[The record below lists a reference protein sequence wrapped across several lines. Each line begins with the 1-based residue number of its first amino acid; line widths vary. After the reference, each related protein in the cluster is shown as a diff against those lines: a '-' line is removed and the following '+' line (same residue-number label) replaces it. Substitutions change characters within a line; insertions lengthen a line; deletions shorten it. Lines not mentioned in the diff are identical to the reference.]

1 VEGLSDIAAGLRR
14 RRVGFVLRR
23 YPDHRLLPLVDQVH
37 PAIVV
42 GDENPLRQTER
53 WREQVGDDL
62 RVPLWTV
69 DADVVV
75 PVKLQHKEHYA
86 ARTIRPRLL
95 ERLDAFLTIS
105 KNPVATIQWRAPR
118 GLTSLEPS
126 LRLLDR
132 LPIDRSVSAIT
143 TMRGGTS
150 EARRH
155 LRAFV
160 RTHLDRYARDRNH
173 PELPGT
179 SQLSPYLHF
188 GHIGP
193 REVGVAVRDSGGE
206 PGAVHAFLEQLIVRR
221 ELAVN
226 FVTFNDKYDALA
238 GCERWAR
245 QTLAA
250 HRRDRRPY
258 LYTEA
263 RLEAGDTHDPLWNAA
278 QRQMVTAGWMHG
290 YVRMYWAK
298 KILDWTSSADEAFD
312 IAVRL
317 NDRYLLDGRDP
328 TATPTSPGRS
338 EANTTGRGH
347 RDRSSAPCGRC
358 PTPALCASSTR
369 ALHHT
374 DERDLIL
381 LCRHAG
387 SGYADCFI
395 TLDTA
400 TLRIVVASFLLCLSA
415 VAHAQTPAAQGP
427 GQVAVVISVE
437 GLRVPDVQV
446 ELRDLNAN
454 VVIARTRA
462 DAIGQVTFPDV
473 AAGRYLVRATR
484 EGFADAES
492 APFDVH
498 SGTTEQVL
506 MEMRLSFVREN
517 VEVILAGQLAD

>member
-1 VEGLSDIAAGLRR
+1 VVYWMQRAQRAVDNPALDIAVRLGNELRLPVVTFFGLNPFIERANGRHYRFLVEGLSDIAAGLRR

-328 TATPTSPGRS
+328 
-338 EANTTGRGH
+338 N
-347 RDRSSAPCGRC
+347 
-358 PTPALCASSTR
+358 
-369 ALHHT
+369 
-374 DERDLIL
+374 
-381 LCRHAG
+381 
-387 SGYADCFI
+387 GYA
-395 TLDTA
+395 
-400 TLRIVVASFLLCLSA
+400 
-415 VAHAQTPAAQGP
+415 
-427 GQVAVVISVE
+427 
-437 GLRVPDVQV
+437 
-446 ELRDLNAN
+446 N
-454 VVIARTRA
+454 IAW
-462 DAIGQVTFPDV
+462 AIGGKHDRPWPPRPVFGT
-473 AAGRYLVRATR
+473 VRSMSYASTVR
-484 EGFADAES
+484 KFDAERYI
-492 APFDVH
+492 
-498 SGTTEQVL
+498 TQMNE
-506 MEMRLSFVREN
+506 
-517 VEVILAGQLAD
+517 I

>member
-1 VEGLSDIAAGLRR
+1 MGVSLREDPRVTVRTKGEPDPDGRCVVYWMQRAQRAVDNPALDIAVRLGNELRLPVVTFFGLNPFIERANGRHYRFLVEGLSDIAAGLGR

-23 YPDHRLLPLVDQVH
+23 YPDHRLLPLVDQVR

-53 WREQVGDDL
+53 WRDKVGDDL

-95 ERLDAFLTIS
+95 EHLDAFLTTS

-155 LRAFV
+155 LRTFV
-160 RTHLDRYARDRNH
+160 RTHLDTYDRDRNH

-193 REVGVAVRDSGGE
+193 REVGVAVRDSGGK

-245 QTLAA
+245 RTLAA

-258 LYTEA
+258 AYTEA
-263 RLEAGDTHDPLWNAA
+263 RLDAGDTHDPLWNAA

-298 KILDWTSSADEAFD
+298 KILEWTSSADEAFD

-328 TATPTSPGRS
+328 
-338 EANTTGRGH
+338 N
-347 RDRSSAPCGRC
+347 
-358 PTPALCASSTR
+358 
-369 ALHHT
+369 
-374 DERDLIL
+374 
-381 LCRHAG
+381 
-387 SGYADCFI
+387 GYA
-395 TLDTA
+395 
-400 TLRIVVASFLLCLSA
+400 
-415 VAHAQTPAAQGP
+415 
-427 GQVAVVISVE
+427 
-437 GLRVPDVQV
+437 
-446 ELRDLNAN
+446 N
-454 VVIARTRA
+454 IAW
-462 DAIGQVTFPDV
+462 AIGGKHDRPWPPRPVFGT
-473 AAGRYLVRATR
+473 VRSMSYASTVR
-484 EGFADAES
+484 KFDAERYI
-492 APFDVH
+492 
-498 SGTTEQVL
+498 TQMNE
-506 MEMRLSFVREN
+506 
-517 VEVILAGQLAD
+517 I

>member
-1 VEGLSDIAAGLRR
+1 MAVSLREDPRVTVRTKGDPDPDGRCVIYWMQRAQRAVDNPALDIAVRLGNELRLPVVTFFGLNPFIERANGRHYRFLVQGLSDIANGLRR
-14 RRVGFVLRR
+14 RRVGFVLQR
-23 YPDHRLLPLVDQVH
+23 YPHHRLLPFVDQVH

-53 WREQVGDDL
+53 WRERVSDDL

-95 ERLDAFLTIS
+95 EHLDAFLTRS
-105 KNPVATIQWRAPR
+105 KDPVATIQWRAPR
-118 GLTSLEPS
+118 RLTSLEPS
-126 LRLLDR
+126 PRLLDG
-132 LPIDRSVSAIT
+132 LPIDSSVSAIET
-143 TMRGGTS
+143 LRGGTS

-155 LRAFV
+155 LRTFV
-160 RTHLDRYARDRNH
+160 RKHLDSYDRDRNH

-179 SQLSPYLHF
+179 SRLSPYLHF

-193 REVGVAVRDSGGE
+193 REVGVIVRDSGGE
-206 PGAVHAFLEQLIVRR
+206 PDAVHAFLEQLIVRR

-263 RLEAGDTHDPLWNAA
+263 RLDVADTHDPLWNAA

-298 KILDWTSSADEAFD
+298 KILEWTPSAEEAFD

-328 TATPTSPGRS
+328 
-338 EANTTGRGH
+338 N
-347 RDRSSAPCGRC
+347 
-358 PTPALCASSTR
+358 
-369 ALHHT
+369 
-374 DERDLIL
+374 
-381 LCRHAG
+381 
-387 SGYADCFI
+387 GYA
-395 TLDTA
+395 
-400 TLRIVVASFLLCLSA
+400 
-415 VAHAQTPAAQGP
+415 
-427 GQVAVVISVE
+427 
-437 GLRVPDVQV
+437 
-446 ELRDLNAN
+446 N
-454 VVIARTRA
+454 IAW
-462 DAIGQVTFPDV
+462 AIGGKHDRPWPPRPVYGT
-473 AAGRYLVRATR
+473 VRSMSYASTVR
-484 EGFADAES
+484 KFDAERYIS
-492 APFDVH
+492 
-498 SGTTEQVL
+498 QVN
-506 MEMRLSFVREN
+506 E
-517 VEVILAGQLAD
+517 I

>member
-1 VEGLSDIAAGLRR
+1 MVVSLREDPRVTVRTKGEPDPDGRCVVYWMQRAQRAVDNPALDIAVRLGNELRLPVVTFFGLNPFIERANGRHYRFLVEGLSDIAAGLRR

-95 ERLDAFLTIS
+95 EHLDAFLTTS
-105 KNPVATIQWRAPR
+105 KNPVATIQWPGPR

-155 LRAFV
+155 LRTFV
-160 RTHLDRYARDRNH
+160 RTHLDTYDRDRNH

-206 PGAVHAFLEQLIVRR
+206 PGAVQAFLEQLIVRR

-298 KILDWTSSADEAFD
+298 KILEWTSSADDAFD
-312 IAVRL
+312 FAVRL

-328 TATPTSPGRS
+328 NGYANIAWAIGGKHDRPWPPRPVFGSVRS
-338 EANTTGRGH
+338 M
-347 RDRSSAPCGRC
+347 SY
-358 PTPALCASSTR
+358 SST
-369 ALHHT
+369 
-374 DERDLIL
+374 
-381 LCRHAG
+381 
-387 SGYADCFI
+387 
-395 TLDTA
+395 
-400 TLRIVVASFLLCLSA
+400 
-415 VAHAQTPAAQGP
+415 
-427 GQVAVVISVE
+427 
-437 GLRVPDVQV
+437 
-446 ELRDLNAN
+446 
-454 VVIARTRA
+454 
-462 DAIGQVTFPDV
+462 
-473 AAGRYLVRATR
+473 VRK
-484 EGFADAES
+484 FDAERYI
-492 APFDVH
+492 
-498 SGTTEQVL
+498 TQMNE
-506 MEMRLSFVREN
+506 
-517 VEVILAGQLAD
+517 I

>member
-1 VEGLSDIAAGLRR
+1 MGVSLREDPRVTVRTKGEPDPDGRCVIYWMQRAQRAVDNPALDIAVRLGNELRLPVVTFFGLNPFIERANGRHYRFLVEGLSDIVAGLRR

-328 TATPTSPGRS
+328 NGYANIAWAIGGKHDRPWPPRPVFGSVRS
-338 EANTTGRGH
+338 M
-347 RDRSSAPCGRC
+347 SY
-358 PTPALCASSTR
+358 SST
-369 ALHHT
+369 
-374 DERDLIL
+374 
-381 LCRHAG
+381 
-387 SGYADCFI
+387 
-395 TLDTA
+395 
-400 TLRIVVASFLLCLSA
+400 
-415 VAHAQTPAAQGP
+415 
-427 GQVAVVISVE
+427 
-437 GLRVPDVQV
+437 
-446 ELRDLNAN
+446 
-454 VVIARTRA
+454 
-462 DAIGQVTFPDV
+462 
-473 AAGRYLVRATR
+473 VRK
-484 EGFADAES
+484 FDAERYI
-492 APFDVH
+492 
-498 SGTTEQVL
+498 TQMNE
-506 MEMRLSFVREN
+506 
-517 VEVILAGQLAD
+517 I